1 MDKFIGIIEQKIM
14 PVANRIGT
22 QRHMT
27 AIRKG
32 IIATMPLTIVGSFFT
47 ILLNIPIESI
57 AAVIEPYREIL
68 DIPFRYTVGILALYA
83 TFGIASSLA
92 KSYRLDS
99 LTAGI
104 LALMSFLIVAAPPT
118 RILEDMGEVTA
129 GRYINIANLGS
140 GSLFG
145 AIVTA
150 IISVE
155 IYRFF
160 IEKKIT
166 IRMPDG
172 VPPEVTNSFVALI
185 PGAVILIFFW
195 IIRHML
201 GFDLNGF
208 LSQLLMPLKGVL
220 AGNSLF
226 GGLLTVFLICFF
238 WVLGIHGPAIMGP
251 VIRPFWDISIAEN
264 IDAFNAGT
272 SAHAMPNIFTEQFL
286 QWFVWIGGAGTTLA
300 LVVLFMFSK
309 SKYLKSLGRLSILPG
324 LFNINEPMIF
334 GAPVVMN
341 PVLGI
346 PFILAPL
353 VTTTLSYILTVS
365 GVVPMMVARLPF
377 AMPAPIAVWMSTN
390 WSVAAGLLVI
400 GNFLITLAIYYPF
413 FKVFEKQQLA
423 REAEEQAKEQADITL
438 TDGVTEERL

>member
-1 MDKFIGIIEQKIM
+1 MDKFVGIIERRIM

-47 ILLNIPIESI
+47 ILLNIPIESV

-92 KSYRLDS
+92 KSYKLDS

-104 LALMSFLIVAAPPT
+104 LALMSFLIVAAPPL
-118 RILEDMGEVTA
+118 RVVEDLEGVTA

-150 IISVE
+150 IVSVE

-166 IRMPDG
+166 IKMPDG

-195 IIRHML
+195 VVRHML

-272 SAHAMPNIFTEQFL
+272 NAQNMPNIFTEQFL

-334 GAPVVMN
+334 GAPIVMN

-346 PFILAPL
+346 PFIVAPL

-377 AMPAPIAVWMSTN
+377 AMPAPIAAWMSTN
-390 WSVAAGLLVI
+390 WSVPAGVLVVV
-400 GNFLITLAIYYPF
+400 NFLITLAIYYPF

-423 REAEEQAKEQADITL
+423 REAEELAKEEAAKMMDGITQEQA
-438 TDGVTEERL
+438 

>member
-1 MDKFIGIIEQKIM
+1 MEKFVGVIEAKIM
-14 PVANRIGT
+14 PAANRLGS

-32 IIATMPLTIVGSFFT
+32 VIATMPLTIVGSFFT
-47 ILLNIPIESI
+47 ILLNLPVDSLS
-57 AAVIEPYREIL
+57 AAIEPYREIL
-68 DIPFRYTVGILALYA
+68 DIPSRYTIGLLAVYA

-92 KSYRLDS
+92 KSYQLDS

-104 LALMSFLIVAAPPT
+104 LALMSFLVVAAPPT
-118 RILEDMGEVTA
+118 RVFEDVDSVIGA

-160 IEKKIT
+160 IVKNIT
-166 IRMPDG
+166 IKMPEG
-172 VPPEVTNSFVALI
+172 VPPEVANSFIALI
-185 PGAVILIFFW
+185 PGAVILILFW
-195 IIRHML
+195 AIRHGL

-264 IDAFNAGT
+264 VEAFNSGT
-272 SAHAMPNIFTEQFL
+272 AVHDLPNIFTEQFL

-309 SKYLKSLGRLSILPG
+309 SKYLKSLGRLSFLPG

-334 GAPVVMN
+334 GSPIVMN
-341 PVLGI
+341 PILGI

-353 VTTTLSYILTVS
+353 LTTTLSYFLTTS
-365 GVVPMMVARLPF
+365 GLIPMMMARLPF
-377 AMPAPIAVWMSTN
+377 AMPAPIAAWMSTN
-390 WSVAAGLLVI
+390 WSFAAGVLVI
-400 GNFLITLAIYYPF
+400 VNFTITLGIYYPF

-423 REAEEQAKEQADITL
+423 KEAAEIAAAGEQEAENVQTALEN
-438 TDGVTEERL
+438 